1 MLTLKQ
7 IEAVY
12 WVNEL
17 GSFHGAA
24 ARLGTT
30 QSTISKRIHELE
42 THFGVELI
50 ERGSAAATLTLK
62 GREVIDDFSA
72 MLNLR
77 QGVLHRLAG
86 DESFSGRFRFGV
98 TEMVALTWLADLVAA
113 IRRVYPRMVLE
124 PRVDMAAGLRHQL
137 ARHALDLVVSP
148 SLESDAGY
156 VTHPL
161 PKLES
166 AWMCSPALIPPG
178 EERLALERLAQLP
191 VLTHAEGSMLH
202 LRLLRELD
210 RLGIDRGRV
219 LTCNSLIG
227 LAELARAG
235 LGVTYL
241 PRAYFAPYVEAGE
254 LRTVEGPLAL
264 APLDYAIVHR
274 GDAISR
280 RVADLIPPVCD
291 FAGVA
296 CRVERK
302 REEICLG
309 EGI

>member
-42 THFGVELI
+42 AQFGVELI
-50 ERGSAAATLTLK
+50 DRGGAVATLTLK

-72 MLNLR
+72 MLRLR
-77 QGVLHRLAG
+77 QGALHRLSG
-86 DESFSGRFRFGV
+86 DDSFAGRFRFGV
-98 TEMVALTWLADLVAA
+98 TEMVALTWLPDLVAA
-113 IRRVYPRMVLE
+113 IRSVYPRIVLE
-124 PRVDMAAGLRHQL
+124 PRVDLAVNLRQQL

-148 SLESDAGY
+148 LLDSDAGY
-156 VTHPL
+156 VTLPL
-161 PKLES
+161 PRLES
-166 AWMCSPALIPPG
+166 GWLCSPDLIAAD
-178 EERLALERLAQLP
+178 EERLSAERLAELP
-191 VLTHAEGSMLH
+191 VLTHAEGSTLH

-210 RLGIDRGRV
+210 RRGVERARMI
-219 LTCNSLIG
+219 TCNSLIG

-235 LGVTYL
+235 LGITYL
-241 PRAYFAPYVEAGE
+241 PRAYFAPYVEAGD
-254 LRTVEGPLAL
+254 LRAVTVDLDLP
-264 APLDYAIVHR
+264 PLDYAVVHR
-274 GDAISR
+274 GDAVSR
-280 RVADLIPPVCD
+280 RVATLLPAVCE

-296 CRVERK
+296 CRVER
-302 REEICLG
+302 RPVHRDPG